1 MWLTWKWLYMKISY
15 YIYLYEIFFC
25 ESTID
30 HVKLTSKLDASLT
43 KHRHSIHK
51 YNKIQYLF
59 IYFFI

>member
-1 MWLTWKWLYMKISY
+1 MNNECDWHENDYIWFFFTYMKY
-15 YIYLYEIFFC
+15 FLC

-59 IYFFI
+59 I